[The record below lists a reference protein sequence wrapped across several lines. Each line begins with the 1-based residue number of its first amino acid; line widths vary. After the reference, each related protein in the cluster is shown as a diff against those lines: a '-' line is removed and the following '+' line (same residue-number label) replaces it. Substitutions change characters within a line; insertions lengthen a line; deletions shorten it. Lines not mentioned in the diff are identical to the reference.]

1 MLPVDRFIHRLIH
14 GGRSVVEFLD
24 ELFREREL
32 ILRSQGRVHFIPLTR
47 RLQISA
53 FLVAMAV
60 GVWGIGMTL
69 MSTVKSGVIQV
80 KNDEIREARVA
91 YEDLFEEVLSYQ
103 KKVASV
109 TSNLRESQESLLS
122 QVNDAVNA
130 ADAAKK
136 RNGKSVRKTA
146 KSAASNSVSELDATD
161 QESGSLRSHLNDID
175 HKVLQMT
182 ETNVLLEGSLKKI
195 KTELKLAG
203 HERDQIIKTRTK
215 LRERVAELE
224 EQLIRSRTDG
234 AYLERRVSEL
244 SDTLALNREATDKV
258 EDQRD
263 ALASRVDG
271 LESGI
276 KTARSRA
283 KLAEVD
289 LEKVLNRLEKTT
301 GSEGIALNGSDRA
314 DSDELDGEIDHDGAT
329 VKLRQRTVA
338 LIRRL
343 NDLHAA
349 QGNVLDRLGERTVKN
364 IEEAERLITMTGL
377 ELDKVLSRATRMAS
391 GQGGPLFEIAGTTE
405 DVEGLPGSV
414 SEIDT
419 QLTRWAGLR
428 SLLKRVPLVSPV
440 DFYHQASPFGLRRD
454 PFTKK
459 KAMHYGVDLAGWG
472 GAPVFATAPG
482 KVVFAGRK
490 GRYGKMIEIDHGYG
504 IRTRYGHLRKVLVKR
519 GQEVGHRHRIGL
531 LGSTGRSTGPHVHY
545 EVRFDGK
552 PMNPEKFIKAG
563 RYVFKG

>member
-53 FLVAMAV
+53 FMVAIAV

-122 QVNDAVNA
+122 QVNEAVSA

-136 RNGKSVRKTA
+136 RGGKSARK
-146 KSAASNSVSELDATD
+146 ASKPMQNNSVSELDATD
-161 QESGSLRSHLNDID
+161 QPTGSLRSHLNDID

-203 HERDQIIKTRTK
+203 DERDQIIKTRTK

-234 AYLERRVSEL
+234 AYLERRVAEL
-244 SDTLALNREATDKV
+244 SDTLASNREATEKV

-263 ALASRVDG
+263 DLASRVDG
-271 LESGI
+271 LEDGI

-289 LEKVLNRLEKTT
+289 LEKVLDRLEKTT
-301 GSEGIALNGSDRA
+301 GSEGIALNGGEREESK
-314 DSDELDGEIDHDGAT
+314 ELDGHIDHDGAT
-329 VKLRQRTVA
+329 VQLRQRTVA

-377 ELDKVLSRATRMAS
+377 ELDKVLGRATRMAS
-391 GQGGPLFEIAGTTE
+391 GQGGPLFEVASTTE
-405 DVEGLPGSV
+405 EVEGLPGSV

-490 GRYGKMIEIDHGYG
+490 GRYGKMVEIDHGYG

-552 PMNPEKFIKAG
+552 PLNPAKFIKAG